1 MYFSEKASQP
11 FITNNTLNPILW
23 DSYQL
28 RPEVRHKLLLIAKH
42 FLETLSSKKIKLM
55 DITISGSNAG
65 FNYSDMSDIDLH
77 LIADIT
83 NKSDIDYYDSKKN
96 NYNFKYDIKIK
107 NIPVEVYVQDSKQQH
122 HSAGIYSILDDK
134 WLSKPSKEIKE
145 VSDKEIKSKAR
156 NYSSKINNAL
166 KSNNISIAKET
177 FNDIKRLRQAGL
189 EKGGELSIENL
200 AYKLLRSRG
209 QITKLVKYI
218 DKLQS
223 TELSL
228 GEKMKI
234 KDIMETYNVTKNDP
248 SSGLE
253 LTAKD
258 GTKIILPPEK
268 LSAIKA
274 DPKDNNINNPKNF
287 IMSTN
292 LVDQPEVNKADTLP
306 QIGDVINLPN
316 DSFAS
321 ENIKDELDKDLIN
334 PKINRKVG
342 GDPGD
347 DFINDIIDK
356 KWERAALKPRKLKES
371 DALYKMLIIAGLV

>member
-292 LVDQPEVNKADTLP
+292 LVDQPEVNKADTDTELP
-306 QIGDVINLPN
+306 VY
-316 DSFAS
+316 
-321 ENIKDELDKDLIN
+321 E
-334 PKINRKVG
+334 
-342 GDPGD
+342 
-347 DFINDIIDK
+347 
-356 KWERAALKPRKLKES
+356 
-371 DALYKMLIIAGLV
+371 